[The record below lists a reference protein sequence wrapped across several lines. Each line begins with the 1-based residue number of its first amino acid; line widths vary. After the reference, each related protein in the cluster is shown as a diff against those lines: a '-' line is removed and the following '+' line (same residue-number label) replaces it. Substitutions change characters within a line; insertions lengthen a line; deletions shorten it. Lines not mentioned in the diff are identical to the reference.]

1 MRPGDLL
8 ATERRR
14 AGSHVITWVNE
25 ETQAAT
31 GVVPTKR
38 AIMITDVQY
47 HGYGE
52 DSWLTITYVE
62 VGT

>member
-1 MRPGDLL
+1 MPGIL
-8 ATERRR
+8 
-14 AGSHVITWVNE
+14 TWVNE
-25 ETQAAT
+25 ETQVAT
-31 GVVPTKR
+31 GVVPVKR

-52 DSWLTITYVE
+52 DSWLTIVYVE